1 MNSTSLIRNH
11 HPLTKRLAN
20 LLKEA
25 GPKVWQ
31 ASDFA
36 GIDQLHLGGLEA
48 SKALAR
54 WLPLNATR
62 GLDIGCGLG
71 GTSRYLAVNHGCSMV
86 GLDLNNDYIL
96 AAQLLNSHLPA
107 LSDCHFVVGNSLALP
122 FAENRFDFALSQHAS
137 MNIAQKA
144 VLLAAVYKVLKA
156 EGCLLLHE
164 VMLAQDCAQTS
175 VDYPTPWADQYDHSH
190 LSHWPGFMQLA
201 HAIGFNLIKFEDNT
215 MDALE
220 WLHKTRNQP
229 PPPPFTPNIA
239 LGPTAGMMSANMLRN
254 LQQGRLQIVSA
265 SLVKASS

>member
-1 MNSTSLIRNH
+1 MNSTSLIHND

-20 LLKEA
+20 LLKKI
-25 GPKVWQ
+25 GPKAWQ

-36 GIDQLHLGGLEA
+36 GVDQLHLGGLEA
-48 SKALAR
+48 SKTLAQ
-54 WLPLNATR
+54 WLPLNAAR

-71 GTSRYLAVNHGCSMV
+71 GTSRYLAINHGCSMV
-86 GLDLNNDYIL
+86 GLDLNSDYIQ

-107 LSDCHFVVGNSLALP
+107 LSDCHFVVGNSLTLP
-122 FAENRFDFALSQHAS
+122 FAEHSFDFVVSQHAS

-144 VLLAAVYKVLKA
+144 VLLAAVHKVLKA

-190 LSHWPGFMQLA
+190 LSHWPDFMQLA

-265 SLVKASS
+265 SLVKASF

>member
-1 MNSTSLIRNH
+1 
-11 HPLTKRLAN
+11 
-20 LLKEA
+20 
-25 GPKVWQ
+25 
-31 ASDFA
+31 
-36 GIDQLHLGGLEA
+36 
-48 SKALAR
+48 
-54 WLPLNATR
+54 
-62 GLDIGCGLG
+62 
-71 GTSRYLAVNHGCSMV
+71 
-86 GLDLNNDYIL
+86 
-96 AAQLLNSHLPA
+96 
-107 LSDCHFVVGNSLALP
+107 
-122 FAENRFDFALSQHAS
+122 

-144 VLLAAVYKVLKA
+144 VLLAAVHKVLQV

-190 LSHWPGFMQLA
+190 LSHWPDFMQLA

-265 SLVKASS
+265 SLVKASFWYRHLAAFWDASGWLGWLLTSAPRLQSLPHQKFRHTLTRQ

>member
-122 FAENRFDFALSQHAS
+122 FAENHFDFAVSQHAS

-144 VLLAAVYKVLKA
+144 VLLAAWPSAKNSIPPASAKA
-156 EGCLLLHE
+156 DKSGCL
-164 VMLAQDCAQTS
+164 C
-175 VDYPTPWADQYDHSH
+175 
-190 LSHWPGFMQLA
+190 PGWNRQ
-201 HAIGFNLIKFEDNT
+201 
-215 MDALE
+215 
-220 WLHKTRNQP
+220 
-229 PPPPFTPNIA
+229 
-239 LGPTAGMMSANMLRN
+239 
-254 LQQGRLQIVSA
+254 
-265 SLVKASS
+265 